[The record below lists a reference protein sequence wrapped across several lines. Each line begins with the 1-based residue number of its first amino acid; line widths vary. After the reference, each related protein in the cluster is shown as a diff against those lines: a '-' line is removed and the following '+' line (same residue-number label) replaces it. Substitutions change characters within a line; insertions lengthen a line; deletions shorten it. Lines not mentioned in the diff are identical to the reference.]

1 MKGIYLFIFLISAIT
16 LNSQAIYENSVDYP
30 VYDGD
35 DLGVIWKVNEVN
47 INVWSPTASDVSF
60 QLYKAGN
67 GGNPLKV
74 IALKKQIKG
83 NWTYK
88 LAGNWEGYY
97 YTFKIKYKNT
107 WLNEVPDPYAKA
119 VGVNGNRG
127 MIVNLENTNPDLW
140 AFDKSPELKYQTDAV
155 IYELHVR
162 DASIHPQSG
171 IVNKGKF
178 LGLTEVGTKSPMGL
192 PTGLDYIKNLGVT
205 HVHLL
210 PSFDFKS
217 LDESLST
224 PQYNWGYDPKNYN
237 VPEGSYAT
245 NPFDGK
251 VRINEFKKLI
261 QSFHSNNIGVI
272 LDVVYNHTGDTE
284 NSIFNQLV
292 PNYYY
297 RQNNEGGFSNASACG
312 NETASERPMF
322 RKFMIESLLYW
333 VNEYHI
339 DGFRFDLMGIHD
351 LKTMELIRDTLIK
364 VKPDIL
370 LYGEGWTAGGS
381 PLPDNKRAIKSNIQT
396 LTGIAA
402 FSDEIRDGLKG
413 HVFTPSEKGFISG
426 KHDLAESVRFGIV
439 GGVFHPQINY
449 NLVNYTKAPWAVEP
463 NQTVVYTSCHD
474 NHTLWDRLEIANP
487 TFSVQDRTSMQKL
500 ATGIVLT
507 SQGISFLHAGCEFL
521 RTKNGVENS
530 FESPD
535 AINQMDWVRKDAN
548 SMVMDYVQKLIQLRK
563 THPAFR
569 LGNAADIRQ
578 HITFSK
584 DPKEGLIEFSIE
596 KAPNEPWKYIHIMIN
611 GTDKDQN
618 VSFPYADWR
627 TIVDDQNVFLMP
639 NGGFKGRSAKIKPFS
654 MLILQ
659 CDEYLIEPNL
669 KE

>member
-217 LDESLST
+217 LDESLLT

-449 NLVNYTKAPWAVEP
+449 NKVNYTKAPWAVEP

-487 TFSVQDRTSMQKL
+487 TVSVQDRTSMQKL
-500 ATGIVLT
+500 AIGIVLT

-530 FESPD
+530 YESPD

>member
-1 MKGIYLFIFLISAIT
+1 MKGIYLFIFLIIAIT
-16 LNSQAIYENSVDYP
+16 LNSQSIYENSADFP
-30 VYDGD
+30 VYEGD
-35 DLGVIWKVNEVN
+35 DLGVICKDNEVY
-47 INVWSPTASDVSF
+47 INVWSPSASAVSF
-60 QLYKAGN
+60 QLYKAGH
-67 GGNPLKV
+67 GGNALKV
-74 IALKKQIKG
+74 ISLKRQIKG
-83 NWTYK
+83 NWTHK
-88 LAGNWEGYY
+88 LVGNWEGFY
-97 YTFKIKYKNT
+97 YTFKIKYKDT

-119 VGVNGNRG
+119 VGVNGDRG
-127 MIVNLENTNPDLW
+127 MIVNLDKTNPDLW
-140 AFDKSPELKYQTDAV
+140 AFDKGPMLKQQTDAV
-155 IYELHVR
+155 IYEMHIR
-162 DASIHPQSG
+162 DVTIHPQSG

-217 LDESLST
+217 LDESKST
-224 PQYNWGYDPKNYN
+224 AQYNWGYDPKNYN
-237 VPEGSYAT
+237 VPEGSYAN
-245 NPFDGK
+245 NPYDGK
-251 VRINEFKKLI
+251 VRINEFKRLI
-261 QSFHSNNIGVI
+261 QSFHSHNIGVI

-284 NSIFNQLV
+284 NAIFNQLV

-297 RQNNEGGFSNASACG
+297 RQNSEGGFSNASACG

-351 LKTMELIRDTLIK
+351 LKTMELIRDTLMK

-381 PLPDNKRAIKSNIQT
+381 PLSDDKRAIKSNIKS

-426 KHDLAESVRFGIV
+426 KVDLAESVRFGIV
-439 GGVFHPQINY
+439 GGVFHPQIQY
-449 NLVNYTKAPWAVEP
+449 NKVNYTNAPWALEP
-463 NQTVVYTSCHD
+463 NQTIVYTSCHD

-487 TFSVQDRTSMQKL
+487 TVSVQDRTSMQKL
-500 ATGIVLT
+500 AIGIVLT

-530 FESPD
+530 YESPD
-535 AINQMDWVRKDAN
+535 NINQMDWIRKDSN
-548 SMVMDYVQKLIQLRK
+548 IVVVDYVQKLIQLRK
-563 THPAFR
+563 THSAFR

-584 DPKEGLIEFSIE
+584 EPKDGLVQYSIE

-618 VSFPYADWR
+618 VSFPYANWK
-627 TIVDDQNVFLMP
+627 TVVDDQYVFLKAG
-639 NGGFKGRSAKIKPFS
+639 GGFTGRSAKVKPFS

>member
-261 QSFHSNNIGVI
+261 QSFHNNNIGVI

-449 NLVNYTKAPWAVEP
+449 NKVNYTKAPWAVEP

-487 TFSVQDRTSMQKL
+487 TVSVQDRTSMQKL
-500 ATGIVLT
+500 AIGIVLT

-530 FESPD
+530 YESPD

-548 SMVMDYVQKLIQLRK
+548 SMVTDYVQKLIQLRK

-639 NGGFKGRSAKIKPFS
+639 NAGFKGRSAKIKPFS

>member
-1 MKGIYLFIFLISAIT
+1 MKGIYLFIFLISALT

-107 WLNEVPDPYAKA
+107 WLNEVPDPYAKS

-449 NLVNYTKAPWAVEP
+449 NKVNYTKAPWAVEP

-474 NHTLWDRLEIANP
+474 NHSLWDSLEIANP
-487 TFSVQDRTSMQKL
+487 TVSVQDRTSMQKL
-500 ATGIVLT
+500 AIGIVLT

-530 FESPD
+530 YESPD

-627 TIVDDQNVFLMP
+627 TIVDDQNVFLIP

>member
-449 NLVNYTKAPWAVEP
+449 NKVNYTKAPWAVEP

-487 TFSVQDRTSMQKL
+487 TVSVQDRTSMQKL
-500 ATGIVLT
+500 AIGIVLT

-530 FESPD
+530 YESPD

>member
-297 RQNNEGGFSNASACG
+297 RQNSEGVFSNASACG

-449 NLVNYTKAPWAVEP
+449 NKVNYTKAPWAVEP

-487 TFSVQDRTSMQKL
+487 TVSVQDRTSMQKL
-500 ATGIVLT
+500 AIGIVLT

-530 FESPD
+530 YESPD

-548 SMVMDYVQKLIQLRK
+548 SMVTDYVQKLIQLRK

>member
-1 MKGIYLFIFLISAIT
+1 

-261 QSFHSNNIGVI
+261 QSFHNNNIGVI

-449 NLVNYTKAPWAVEP
+449 NKVNYTKAPWAVEP

-487 TFSVQDRTSMQKL
+487 TVSVQDRTSMQKL
-500 ATGIVLT
+500 AIGIVLT

-530 FESPD
+530 YESPD

-548 SMVMDYVQKLIQLRK
+548 SMVTDYVQKLIQLRK

>member
-1 MKGIYLFIFLISAIT
+1 MKGIYLFIFLIIAIT
-16 LNSQAIYENSVDYP
+16 LNSQSIYENSADFP
-30 VYDGD
+30 VYEGD
-35 DLGVIWKVNEVN
+35 DLGVICKDNEVY
-47 INVWSPTASDVSF
+47 INVWSPSASAVSF
-60 QLYKAGN
+60 QLYKAGH
-67 GGNPLKV
+67 GGNALKV
-74 IALKKQIKG
+74 ISLKRQIKG
-83 NWTYK
+83 NWTHK
-88 LAGNWEGYY
+88 LVGNWEGFY
-97 YTFKIKYKNT
+97 YTFKIKYKDT

-119 VGVNGNRG
+119 VGVNGDRG
-127 MIVNLENTNPDLW
+127 MIVNLDKTNPDLW
-140 AFDKSPELKYQTDAV
+140 AFDKGPMLKQQTDAV
-155 IYELHVR
+155 IYEMHIR
-162 DASIHPQSG
+162 DVTIHPQSG

-217 LDESLST
+217 LDESNST
-224 PQYNWGYDPKNYN
+224 AQYNWGYDPKNYN

-245 NPFDGK
+245 NPYDGK
-251 VRINEFKKLI
+251 VRINEFKRLI
-261 QSFHSNNIGVI
+261 QSFHSHNIGVI

-284 NSIFNQLV
+284 NAIFNQLV

-297 RQNNEGGFSNASACG
+297 RQNSEGGFSNASACG

-351 LKTMELIRDTLIK
+351 LKTMELIRDTLMK

-381 PLPDNKRAIKSNIQT
+381 PLSDDKRAIKSNIKS

-426 KHDLAESVRFGIV
+426 KVDLAESVRFGIV
-439 GGVFHPQINY
+439 GGVFHPQIQY
-449 NLVNYTKAPWAVEP
+449 NKVNYTNAPWALEP
-463 NQTVVYTSCHD
+463 NQTIVYTSCHD

-487 TFSVQDRTSMQKL
+487 TVSVQDRTSMQKL
-500 ATGIVLT
+500 AIGIVLT

-530 FESPD
+530 YESPD
-535 AINQMDWVRKDAN
+535 NINQMDWIRKDSN
-548 SMVMDYVQKLIQLRK
+548 IVVVDYVQKLIQLRK
-563 THPAFR
+563 THSAFR

-584 DPKEGLIEFSIE
+584 EPKDGLVQYSIE

-618 VSFPYADWR
+618 VSFPYANWK
-627 TIVDDQNVFLMP
+627 TVVDDQYVFLKAG
-639 NGGFKGRSAKIKPFS
+639 GGFTGRSAKVKPFS

>member
-261 QSFHSNNIGVI
+261 QSFHNNNIGVI

-297 RQNNEGGFSNASACG
+297 RQNSEGGFSNASACG

-449 NLVNYTKAPWAVEP
+449 NKVNYTKAPWAVEP

-487 TFSVQDRTSMQKL
+487 TVSVQDRTSMQKL
-500 ATGIVLT
+500 AIGIVLT

-530 FESPD
+530 YESPD

>member
-1 MKGIYLFIFLISAIT
+1 MKGIYLFIFLIIAIT
-16 LNSQAIYENSVDYP
+16 LNSQSIYENSADFPLYE
-30 VYDGD
+30 GD
-35 DLGVIWKVNEVN
+35 DLGVIWKDNEVY
-47 INVWSPTASDVSF
+47 INVWSPSASAVSF
-60 QLYKAGN
+60 QLYKAGH
-67 GGNPLKV
+67 GGNALKV
-74 IALKKQIKG
+74 ISLKRQIKG
-83 NWTYK
+83 NWTHK
-88 LAGNWEGYY
+88 LVGNWEGFY
-97 YTFKIKYKNT
+97 YTFKIKYKDT

-119 VGVNGNRG
+119 VGVNGDRG
-127 MIVNLENTNPDLW
+127 MIVNLDKTNPDLW
-140 AFDKSPELKYQTDAV
+140 AFDKGPMLKQQTDAV
-155 IYELHVR
+155 IYEMHIR
-162 DASIHPQSG
+162 DVTIHPQSG

-217 LDESLST
+217 LDESNST
-224 PQYNWGYDPKNYN
+224 AQYNWGYDPKNYN

-245 NPFDGK
+245 NPYDGK
-251 VRINEFKKLI
+251 VRINEFKRLI
-261 QSFHSNNIGVI
+261 QSFHSHNIGVI

-284 NSIFNQLV
+284 NAIFNQLV

-297 RQNNEGGFSNASACG
+297 RQNSEGGFSNASACG

-351 LKTMELIRDTLIK
+351 LKTMELIRDTLMK

-381 PLPDNKRAIKSNIQT
+381 PLSDDKRAIKSNIKS

-426 KHDLAESVRFGIV
+426 KVDLAESVRFGIV
-439 GGVFHPQINY
+439 GGVFHPQIQY
-449 NLVNYTKAPWAVEP
+449 NKVNYTNAPWALEP
-463 NQTVVYTSCHD
+463 NQTIVYTSCHD

-487 TFSVQDRTSMQKL
+487 TVSVQDRTSMQKL
-500 ATGIVLT
+500 AIGIVLT

-530 FESPD
+530 YESPD
-535 AINQMDWVRKDAN
+535 NINQMDWIRKDSN
-548 SMVMDYVQKLIQLRK
+548 IVVVDYVQKLIQLRK
-563 THPAFR
+563 THSAFR

-584 DPKEGLIEFSIE
+584 EPKDGLVQYSIE

-618 VSFPYADWR
+618 VSFPYANWK
-627 TIVDDQNVFLMP
+627 TVVDDQYVFLKAG
-639 NGGFKGRSAKIKPFS
+639 GGFTGRSAKVKPFS

>member
-127 MIVNLENTNPDLW
+127 MIVNLENTNPVLW

-297 RQNNEGGFSNASACG
+297 RQNSEGGFSNASACG

-449 NLVNYTKAPWAVEP
+449 NKVNYTKAPWAVEP

-487 TFSVQDRTSMQKL
+487 TVSVQDRTSMQKL
-500 ATGIVLT
+500 AIGIVLT

-530 FESPD
+530 YESPD

>member
-449 NLVNYTKAPWAVEP
+449 NKVNYTKAPWAVEP

-487 TFSVQDRTSMQKL
+487 TVSVQDRTSMQKL
-500 ATGIVLT
+500 AIGIVLT

-530 FESPD
+530 YESPD

-548 SMVMDYVQKLIQLRK
+548 SMVMDYVQKLIQLKK

>member
-1 MKGIYLFIFLISAIT
+1 MKGIYLFIFLITAIS
-16 LNSQAIYENSVDYP
+16 LNSQAIYENSVVYP

-35 DLGVIWKVNEVN
+35 DLGVIWKGNQVN
-47 INVWSPTASDVSF
+47 INVWAPTASDVSF
-60 QLYKAGN
+60 QLYKDGH

-74 IALKKQIKG
+74 ISLKKQVKG
-83 NWTYK
+83 NWTHK
-88 LAGNWEGYY
+88 LVGDWEGYY

-127 MIVNLENTNPDLW
+127 MIVNLEKTNPEFW
-140 AFDKSPELKYQTDAV
+140 AFDKSPILKHQTDAV

-178 LGLTEVGTKSPMGL
+178 LGLTEVGAKSPMGL
-192 PTGLDYIKNLGVT
+192 PTGLDYIKNLGIT

-217 LDESLST
+217 LNESVST

-245 NPFDGK
+245 NPYDGK
-251 VRINEFKKLI
+251 VRIYEFKKLI

-297 RQNNEGGFSNASACG
+297 RQNSEGGFSDASACG

-351 LKTMELIRDTLIK
+351 LKTMELIRDTLVK

-381 PLPDNKRAIKSNIQT
+381 PLPDNKRAIKSNIKD

-426 KHDLAESVRFGIV
+426 KNDLAESVRFGIV

-449 NLVNYTKAPWAVEP
+449 EKVNYTKAPWAVEP

-487 TFSVQDRTSMQKL
+487 TVSVQDRTSMQKL
-500 ATGIVLT
+500 AIGIVLT
-507 SQGISFLHAGCEFL
+507 SQGISFLHAGSEFL

-530 FESPD
+530 YESPD
-535 AINQMDWVRKDAN
+535 AINQMDWVRKDSN
-548 SMVMDYVQKLIQLRK
+548 SVVVDYVQKLIQLRK

-578 HITFSK
+578 HITFNK
-584 DPKEGLIEFSIE
+584 EPKEGLVEYSIE
-596 KAPNEPWKYIHIMIN
+596 KAPNEPWKYIHVMFN

-618 VSFPYADWR
+618 VSFPYADWK
-627 TIVDDQNVFLMP
+627 TVVDDQNVFLKP
-639 NGGFKGRSAKIKPFS
+639 AGGFIGRSAKIKPFS

>member
-1 MKGIYLFIFLISAIT
+1 MKGIYLFIFLIIAIT
-16 LNSQAIYENSVDYP
+16 LNSQSIYENSADFPLYE
-30 VYDGD
+30 GD
-35 DLGVIWKVNEVN
+35 DLGVIWKDNEVY
-47 INVWSPTASDVSF
+47 INVWSPSASAVSF
-60 QLYKAGN
+60 QLYKAGH
-67 GGNPLKV
+67 GGNALKV
-74 IALKKQIKG
+74 ISLKRQIKG
-83 NWTYK
+83 NWTHK
-88 LAGNWEGYY
+88 LVGNWEGFY
-97 YTFKIKYKNT
+97 YTFKIKYKDT

-119 VGVNGNRG
+119 VGVNGDRG
-127 MIVNLENTNPDLW
+127 MIVNLDKTNPDLW
-140 AFDKSPELKYQTDAV
+140 AFDKGPMLKQQTDAV
-155 IYELHVR
+155 IYEMHIR
-162 DASIHPQSG
+162 DVTIHPQSG

-217 LDESLST
+217 LDESKST
-224 PQYNWGYDPKNYN
+224 AQYNWGYDPKNYN

-245 NPFDGK
+245 NPYDGK
-251 VRINEFKKLI
+251 VRINEFKRLI
-261 QSFHSNNIGVI
+261 QSFHSHNIGVI

-284 NSIFNQLV
+284 NAIFNQLV

-297 RQNNEGGFSNASACG
+297 RQNSEGGFSNASACG

-351 LKTMELIRDTLIK
+351 LKTMELIRDTLMK

-381 PLPDNKRAIKSNIQT
+381 PLSDDKRAIKSNIKS

-426 KHDLAESVRFGIV
+426 KVDLAESVRFGIV
-439 GGVFHPQINY
+439 GGVFHPQIQY
-449 NLVNYTKAPWAVEP
+449 NKVNYTNAPWALEP
-463 NQTVVYTSCHD
+463 NQTIVYTSCHD

-487 TFSVQDRTSMQKL
+487 TVSVQDRTSMQKL
-500 ATGIVLT
+500 AIGIVLT

-530 FESPD
+530 YESPD
-535 AINQMDWVRKDAN
+535 NINQMDWIRKDSN
-548 SMVMDYVQKLIQLRK
+548 IVVVDYVQKLIQLRK
-563 THPAFR
+563 THSAFR

-584 DPKEGLIEFSIE
+584 EPKDGLVQYSIE

-618 VSFPYADWR
+618 VSFPYANWK
-627 TIVDDQNVFLMP
+627 TVVDDQYVFLKAG
-639 NGGFKGRSAKIKPFS
+639 GGFTGRSAKVKPFS

>member
-1 MKGIYLFIFLISAIT
+1 MKGIYLFIFLIIAIT
-16 LNSQAIYENSVDYP
+16 LNSQSIYENSADFPLYE
-30 VYDGD
+30 GD
-35 DLGVIWKVNEVN
+35 DLGVIWKDNEVY
-47 INVWSPTASDVSF
+47 INVWSPSASAVSF
-60 QLYKAGN
+60 QLYKAGH
-67 GGNPLKV
+67 GGNALKV
-74 IALKKQIKG
+74 ISLKRQIKG
-83 NWTYK
+83 NWTHK
-88 LAGNWEGYY
+88 LVGNWEGFY
-97 YTFKIKYKNT
+97 YTFKIKYKDT

-119 VGVNGNRG
+119 VGVNGDRG
-127 MIVNLENTNPDLW
+127 MIVNLDKTNPDLW
-140 AFDKSPELKYQTDAV
+140 AFDKGPMLKQQTDAV
-155 IYELHVR
+155 IYEMHIR
-162 DASIHPQSG
+162 DVTIDPQSG

-217 LDESLST
+217 LNESNST
-224 PQYNWGYDPKNYN
+224 AQYNWGYDPKNYN

-245 NPFDGK
+245 NPYDGK
-251 VRINEFKKLI
+251 VRINEFKRLI
-261 QSFHSNNIGVI
+261 QSFHSHNIGVI

-284 NSIFNQLV
+284 NAIFNQLV

-297 RQNNEGGFSNASACG
+297 RQNSEGGFSNASACG

-351 LKTMELIRDTLIK
+351 LKTMELIRDTLMK

-381 PLPDNKRAIKSNIQT
+381 PLSDDKRAIKSNIKS

-426 KHDLAESVRFGIV
+426 KVDLAESVRFGIV
-439 GGVFHPQINY
+439 GGVFHPQIQY
-449 NLVNYTKAPWAVEP
+449 NKVNYTNAPWALEP
-463 NQTVVYTSCHD
+463 NQTIVYTSCHD

-487 TFSVQDRTSMQKL
+487 TVSVQDRTSMQKL
-500 ATGIVLT
+500 AIGIVLT

-530 FESPD
+530 YESPD
-535 AINQMDWVRKDAN
+535 NINQMDWIRKDSN
-548 SMVMDYVQKLIQLRK
+548 IVVVDYVQKLIQLRK
-563 THPAFR
+563 THSAFR

-584 DPKEGLIEFSIE
+584 EPKDGLVQYSIE

-618 VSFPYADWR
+618 VSFPYANWK
-627 TIVDDQNVFLMP
+627 IVVDDQYVFLKAG
-639 NGGFKGRSAKIKPFS
+639 GGFTGRSAKVKPFS

>member
-1 MKGIYLFIFLISAIT
+1 MKGIYLFFFLIIAIT
-16 LNSQAIYENSVDYP
+16 LNSQAIYENSADYP
-30 VYDGD
+30 VYEGD
-35 DLGVIWKVNEVN
+35 DLGVIWKHNEVN
-47 INVWSPTASDVSF
+47 INVWSPSASAVSF
-60 QLYKAGN
+60 QLYKAGH

-74 IALKKQIKG
+74 ISLKKQIKG
-83 NWTYK
+83 NWTHK
-88 LAGNWEGYY
+88 LTGDWEGYY

-127 MIVNLENTNPDLW
+127 MIVNLEKTNPELW
-140 AFDKSPELKYQTDAV
+140 AFDKSPVLKSQTDAV

-217 LDESLST
+217 LDESIST

-245 NPFDGK
+245 NPYDGN

-261 QSFHSNNIGVI
+261 QTFHSNNIGVI

-284 NSIFNQLV
+284 NAIFNQLV

-297 RQNNEGGFSNASACG
+297 RQNSEGGFSNASACG

-351 LKTMELIRDTLIK
+351 LNTMKLIRDTLIK

-370 LYGEGWTAGGS
+370 LYGEGWTASGS
-381 PLPDNKRAIKSNIQT
+381 PLPDNERAIKANIKD

-449 NLVNYTKAPWAVEP
+449 EKVNYTKAPWAVEP

-487 TFSVQDRTSMQKL
+487 TVSVQDRTSMQKL
-500 ATGIVLT
+500 AMGIVLT

-530 FESPD
+530 YESPD
-535 AINQMDWVRKDAN
+535 AINQIDWVRKDSN
-548 SMVMDYVQKLIQLRK
+548 SVVMDYVQKLIQLRK
-563 THPAFR
+563 THSAFR

-578 HITFSK
+578 HITFNKEPK
-584 DPKEGLIEFSIE
+584 DGLVEYSIE
-596 KAPNEPWKYIHIMIN
+596 RAPNEPWKYIHVLIN

-618 VSFPYADWR
+618 ISLPYADWK
-627 TIVDDQNVFLMP
+627 TVVDDQNVFLQP
-639 NGGFKGRSAKIKPFS
+639 EGGFMGRGAKIKPFS

>member
-224 PQYNWGYDPKNYN
+224 PHYNWGYDPKNYN

-312 NETASERPMF
+312 NETASERPMY

-449 NLVNYTKAPWAVEP
+449 NKVNYTKAPWAVEP

-487 TFSVQDRTSMQKL
+487 TVSVQDRTSMQKL
-500 ATGIVLT
+500 AIGIVLT

-530 FESPD
+530 YESPD

-659 CDEYLIEPNL
+659 CEEYLIEPNL

>member
-297 RQNNEGGFSNASACG
+297 RQNSEGVFSNASACG

-449 NLVNYTKAPWAVEP
+449 NKVNYTKAPWAVEP

-487 TFSVQDRTSMQKL
+487 TVSVQDRTSMQKL
-500 ATGIVLT
+500 AIGIVLT

-530 FESPD
+530 YESPD

-578 HITFSK
+578 YITFSK

-639 NGGFKGRSAKIKPFS
+639 NAGFKGRSAKIKPFS

>member
-47 INVWSPTASDVSF
+47 INVWSPTATDVSF

-178 LGLTEVGTKSPMGL
+178 LGLTEVGTKSPIGL

-297 RQNNEGGFSNASACG
+297 RQNSEGGFSNASACG

-449 NLVNYTKAPWAVEP
+449 NKVNYTKAPWAVEP

-487 TFSVQDRTSMQKL
+487 TVSVQDRTSMQKL
-500 ATGIVLT
+500 AIGIVLT

-530 FESPD
+530 YESPD

-639 NGGFKGRSAKIKPFS
+639 NAGFKGRSAKIKPFS

>member
-1 MKGIYLFIFLISAIT
+1 MKGIYLFIFLIIAIT
-16 LNSQAIYENSVDYP
+16 LNSQSIYENSADFPLYE
-30 VYDGD
+30 GD
-35 DLGVIWKVNEVN
+35 DLGVIWKDNEVY
-47 INVWSPTASDVSF
+47 INVWSPSASAVSF
-60 QLYKAGN
+60 QLYKAGH
-67 GGNPLKV
+67 GGNALKV
-74 IALKKQIKG
+74 ISLKRQIKG
-83 NWTYK
+83 NWTHK
-88 LAGNWEGYY
+88 LVGNWEGFY
-97 YTFKIKYKNT
+97 YTFKIKYKDT

-119 VGVNGNRG
+119 VGVNGDRG
-127 MIVNLENTNPDLW
+127 MIVNLDKTNPDLW
-140 AFDKSPELKYQTDAV
+140 AFDKGPMLKQQTDAV
-155 IYELHVR
+155 IYEMHIR
-162 DASIHPQSG
+162 DVTIHPQSG

-217 LDESLST
+217 LDESNST
-224 PQYNWGYDPKNYN
+224 AQYNWGYDPKNYN

-245 NPFDGK
+245 NPYDGK
-251 VRINEFKKLI
+251 VRINEFKRLI
-261 QSFHSNNIGVI
+261 QSFHSHNIGVI

-284 NSIFNQLV
+284 NAIFNQLV

-297 RQNNEGGFSNASACG
+297 RQNSEGGFSNASACG

-351 LKTMELIRDTLIK
+351 LKTMELIRDTLMK

-381 PLPDNKRAIKSNIQT
+381 PLSDDKRAIKSNIKS

-426 KHDLAESVRFGIV
+426 KVDLAESVRFGIV
-439 GGVFHPQINY
+439 GGVFHPQIQY
-449 NLVNYTKAPWAVEP
+449 NKVNYTNAPWALEP
-463 NQTVVYTSCHD
+463 NQTIVYTSCHD

-487 TFSVQDRTSMQKL
+487 TVSVQDRTSMQKL
-500 ATGIVLT
+500 AIGIVLT

-530 FESPD
+530 YESPD
-535 AINQMDWVRKDAN
+535 NINQMDWIRKDSN
-548 SMVMDYVQKLIQLRK
+548 IVVVDYVQKLIQLRK
-563 THPAFR
+563 THSAFR

-584 DPKEGLIEFSIE
+584 EPKDGLVQYSIE

-618 VSFPYADWR
+618 VSFPYANWK
-627 TIVDDQNVFLMP
+627 TVVDDQYVFLKAG
-639 NGGFKGRSAKIKPFS
+639 GGFTGRSAKVKPFS

-669 KE
+669 KG

>member
-47 INVWSPTASDVSF
+47 INVWSPTATDVSF

-297 RQNNEGGFSNASACG
+297 RQNSEGGFSNASACG

-449 NLVNYTKAPWAVEP
+449 NKVNYTKAPWAVEP

-487 TFSVQDRTSMQKL
+487 TVSVQDRTSMQKL
-500 ATGIVLT
+500 AIGIVLT

-530 FESPD
+530 YESPD

-548 SMVMDYVQKLIQLRK
+548 SMVTDYVQKLIQLRK

>member
-47 INVWSPTASDVSF
+47 INVWSPTATDVSF

-217 LDESLST
+217 LDESLLT

-261 QSFHSNNIGVI
+261 QSFHNNNIGVI

-292 PNYYY
+292 PNY
-297 RQNNEGGFSNASACG
+297 
-312 NETASERPMF
+312 
-322 RKFMIESLLYW
+322 
-333 VNEYHI
+333 
-339 DGFRFDLMGIHD
+339 
-351 LKTMELIRDTLIK
+351 
-364 VKPDIL
+364 
-370 LYGEGWTAGGS
+370 
-381 PLPDNKRAIKSNIQT
+381 
-396 LTGIAA
+396 
-402 FSDEIRDGLKG
+402 
-413 HVFTPSEKGFISG
+413 
-426 KHDLAESVRFGIV
+426 
-439 GGVFHPQINY
+439 
-449 NLVNYTKAPWAVEP
+449 
-463 NQTVVYTSCHD
+463 
-474 NHTLWDRLEIANP
+474 
-487 TFSVQDRTSMQKL
+487 
-500 ATGIVLT
+500 
-507 SQGISFLHAGCEFL
+507 
-521 RTKNGVENS
+521 
-530 FESPD
+530 
-535 AINQMDWVRKDAN
+535 
-548 SMVMDYVQKLIQLRK
+548 
-563 THPAFR
+563 
-569 LGNAADIRQ
+569 
-578 HITFSK
+578 
-584 DPKEGLIEFSIE
+584 
-596 KAPNEPWKYIHIMIN
+596 
-611 GTDKDQN
+611 
-618 VSFPYADWR
+618 
-627 TIVDDQNVFLMP
+627 
-639 NGGFKGRSAKIKPFS
+639 
-654 MLILQ
+654 
-659 CDEYLIEPNL
+659 
-669 KE
+669 

>member
-1 MKGIYLFIFLISAIT
+1 MKGIYLFIFLIIAIT
-16 LNSQAIYENSVDYP
+16 LNSQSIYENSADFP
-30 VYDGD
+30 VYEGD
-35 DLGVIWKVNEVN
+35 DLGVIWKDNEVY
-47 INVWSPTASDVSF
+47 INVWSPSASAVSF
-60 QLYKAGN
+60 QLYKAGH
-67 GGNPLKV
+67 GGNALKV
-74 IALKKQIKG
+74 ISLKRQIKG
-83 NWTYK
+83 NWTHK
-88 LAGNWEGYY
+88 LVGNWEGFY
-97 YTFKIKYKNT
+97 YTFKIKYKDT

-119 VGVNGNRG
+119 VGVNGDRG
-127 MIVNLENTNPDLW
+127 MIVNLDKTNPDLW
-140 AFDKSPELKYQTDAV
+140 AFDKGPMLKQQTDAV
-155 IYELHVR
+155 IYEMHIR
-162 DASIHPQSG
+162 DVTIHPQSG

-217 LDESLST
+217 LDESNST
-224 PQYNWGYDPKNYN
+224 AQYNWGYDPKNYN

-245 NPFDGK
+245 NPYDGK
-251 VRINEFKKLI
+251 VRINEFKRLI
-261 QSFHSNNIGVI
+261 QSFHSHNIGVI

-284 NSIFNQLV
+284 NAIFNQLV

-297 RQNNEGGFSNASACG
+297 RQNSEGGFSNASACG

-351 LKTMELIRDTLIK
+351 LKTMELIRDTLMK

-381 PLPDNKRAIKSNIQT
+381 PLSDDKRAIKSNIKS

-426 KHDLAESVRFGIV
+426 KVDLAESVRFGIV
-439 GGVFHPQINY
+439 GGVFHPQIQY
-449 NLVNYTKAPWAVEP
+449 NKVNYTNAPWALEP
-463 NQTVVYTSCHD
+463 NQTIVYTSCHD

-487 TFSVQDRTSMQKL
+487 TVSVQDRTSMQKL
-500 ATGIVLT
+500 AIGIVLT

-530 FESPD
+530 YESPD
-535 AINQMDWVRKDAN
+535 NINQMDWIRKDSN
-548 SMVMDYVQKLIQLRK
+548 IVVVDYVQKLIQLRK
-563 THPAFR
+563 THSAFR

-584 DPKEGLIEFSIE
+584 EPKDGLVQYSIE

-618 VSFPYADWR
+618 VSFPYANWK
-627 TIVDDQNVFLMP
+627 TVVDDQYVFLKAG
-639 NGGFKGRSAKIKPFS
+639 GGFTGRSAKVKPFS

>member
-47 INVWSPTASDVSF
+47 INVWSPTATDVSF

-297 RQNNEGGFSNASACG
+297 RQNSEGGFSNASACG

-364 VKPDIL
+364 IKPDIL

-449 NLVNYTKAPWAVEP
+449 NKVNYTKAPWAVEP

-487 TFSVQDRTSMQKL
+487 TVSVQDRTSMQKL
-500 ATGIVLT
+500 AIGIVLT

-530 FESPD
+530 YESPD

-639 NGGFKGRSAKIKPFS
+639 NAGFKGRSAKIKPFS

>member
-1 MKGIYLFIFLISAIT
+1 M
-16 LNSQAIYENSVDYP
+16 NSQDIYENSFDYP

-35 DLGVIWKVNEVN
+35 DLGVIWKSNEVN
-47 INVWSPTASDVSF
+47 INVWSPTASAVSF
-60 QLYKAGN
+60 QLYKDGQ

-74 IALKKQIKG
+74 ISLKKQIKG

-88 LAGNWEGYY
+88 LVGNWEGYY

-119 VGVNGNRG
+119 VGVNGDRG
-127 MIVNLENTNPDLW
+127 MIVDLEKTNPDLW
-140 AFDKSPELKYQTDAV
+140 AFDKSPVLKSQTDAV

-192 PTGLDYIKNLGVT
+192 PTGLDYIKNLGIT

-217 LDESLST
+217 LDESKST

-245 NPFDGK
+245 NPYDGK

-284 NSIFNQLV
+284 NAVFNQLV

-297 RQNNEGGFSNASACG
+297 RQNSEGGFSNASACG

-322 RKFMIESLLYW
+322 RKFMMESLLYW

-381 PLPDNKRAIKSNIQT
+381 PLPENKRAIKSNIKD

-413 HVFTPSEKGFISG
+413 HVFTPTEKGFISG
-426 KHDLAESVRFGIV
+426 KNDLAESVRFGIV

-449 NLVNYTKAPWAVEP
+449 DKVNYTKAPWALEP
-463 NQTVVYTSCHD
+463 NQTVVYSSCHD
-474 NHTLWDRLEIANP
+474 NHTLWDRLEISNP
-487 TFSVQDRTSMQKL
+487 AVSVQDRISMQKL
-500 ATGIVLT
+500 AIGIVLT

-530 FESPD
+530 FESSD
-535 AINQMDWVRKDAN
+535 AINQMDWVRKDSNILVA
-548 SMVMDYVQKLIQLRK
+548 DYVQKLIQLRK

-584 DPKEGLIEFSIE
+584 EPKEGLVEYSIE
-596 KAPNEPWKYIHIMIN
+596 NAPNEPWKIIHVMIN
-611 GTDKDQN
+611 GTEEDQN
-618 VSFPYADWR
+618 VNFPYADWK
-627 TIVDDQNVFLMP
+627 TIVDDQNVFLKP
-639 NGGFKGRSAKIKPFS
+639 DGGFKGRSAKIKPFS

>member
-224 PQYNWGYDPKNYN
+224 PHYNWGYDPKNYN

-312 NETASERPMF
+312 NETASERPMY

-449 NLVNYTKAPWAVEP
+449 NKVNYTKAPWAVEP

-487 TFSVQDRTSMQKL
+487 TVSVQDRTSMQKL
-500 ATGIVLT
+500 ALGIVLT

-530 FESPD
+530 YESPD

-659 CDEYLIEPNL
+659 CEEYLIEPNL

>member
-47 INVWSPTASDVSF
+47 INVWSPTATDVSF

-449 NLVNYTKAPWAVEP
+449 NKVNYTKAPWAVEP

-487 TFSVQDRTSMQKL
+487 TVSVQDRTSMQKL
-500 ATGIVLT
+500 AIGIVLT

-530 FESPD
+530 YESPD

-639 NGGFKGRSAKIKPFS
+639 NAGFKGRSAKIKPFS

>member
-1 MKGIYLFIFLISAIT
+1 MKGIYLFIFLITAIT
-16 LNSQAIYENSVDYP
+16 LNSQAIYENSVVYP

-35 DLGVIWKVNEVN
+35 DLGVIWKGNQVN
-47 INVWSPTASDVSF
+47 INVWAPTASDVSF
-60 QLYKAGN
+60 QLYKDGH

-74 IALKKQIKG
+74 FSLKKQVKG
-83 NWTYK
+83 NWTHK
-88 LAGNWEGYY
+88 LVGDWEGYY

-127 MIVNLENTNPDLW
+127 MIVNLEKTNPEFW
-140 AFDKSPELKYQTDAV
+140 AFDKSPVLKYQTDAV

-178 LGLTEVGTKSPMGL
+178 LGLTEVGTKSHTGL
-192 PTGLDYIKNLGVT
+192 PTGLDYIKNLGIT

-217 LDESLST
+217 LNESVST

-245 NPFDGK
+245 NPYDGK
-251 VRINEFKKLI
+251 VRIYEFKKLI

-297 RQNNEGGFSNASACG
+297 RQNSEGGFSDASACG

-351 LKTMELIRDTLIK
+351 LKTMELIRDTLVK

-381 PLPDNKRAIKSNIQT
+381 PLPDNKRAIKSNIKD

-426 KHDLAESVRFGIV
+426 KNDLAESVRFGIV

-449 NLVNYTKAPWAVEP
+449 EKVNYTKAPWAVEP

-487 TFSVQDRTSMQKL
+487 TVSVQDRTSMQKL
-500 ATGIVLT
+500 AIGIVLT
-507 SQGISFLHAGCEFL
+507 SQGISFLHAGSEFL

-530 FESPD
+530 YESPD
-535 AINQMDWVRKDAN
+535 AINQMDWVRKDSN
-548 SMVMDYVQKLIQLRK
+548 SVVVDYVQKLIQLRK

-578 HITFSK
+578 HITFNK
-584 DPKEGLIEFSIE
+584 EPKEGLVEYSIE
-596 KAPNEPWKYIHIMIN
+596 KAPNEPWKYIHVMFN

-618 VSFPYADWR
+618 VSFPYADWK
-627 TIVDDQNVFLMP
+627 TVVDDQNVFLKP
-639 NGGFKGRSAKIKPFS
+639 AGGFIGRTAKIKPFS